1 MVRLFTTPRSQQGDR
16 EGNRIK
22 QICGGKRDK
31 SHDGVRRKCVNFDLA
46 FSPFLVKRGKTSR
59 IQRDKIR
66 RGNLQSKDSALSN
79 WFRES
84 QCHMHTTLK

>member
-31 SHDGVRRKCVNFDLA
+31 SHDGVRRKRVNFDLA
-46 FSPFLVKRGKTSR
+46 SSPFLVKGEERPAGSR
-59 IQRDKIR
+59 KIKSAATR
-66 RGNLQSKDSALSN
+66 KDDALSN
-79 WFRES
+79 MLHES
-84 QCHMHTTLK
+84 P